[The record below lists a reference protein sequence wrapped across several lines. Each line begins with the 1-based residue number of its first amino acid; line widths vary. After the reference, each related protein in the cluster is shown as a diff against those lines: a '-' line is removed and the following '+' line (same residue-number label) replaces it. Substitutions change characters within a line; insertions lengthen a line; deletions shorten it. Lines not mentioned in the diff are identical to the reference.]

1 MITMNK
7 KVVAI
12 ILGTMCFM
20 LSVIIAMQYRIVKN
34 ANKVAGTN
42 VNSELKT
49 EVLKWKER
57 YEEVYSVLEEA
68 EKVLKEKREKAIN
81 NSDTSSELQQ
91 ELRTLNSLIGSIDVK
106 GQGIIIKIAD
116 NSNIITQTAGIFDNI
131 SNYLIHDMDLLVLV
145 NELKN
150 AGAEAISINGERI
163 INTTS
168 ITCDG
173 NVILINGNKI
183 SSPFEIKAIGSQEA
197 LLGAIQR
204 PGGYLKQYLES
215 YGLVSSIEKSDNITI
230 YKYNGIIDYKLLED

>member
-1 MITMNK
+1 MNK
-7 KVVAI
+7 KWI
-12 ILGTMCFM
+12 PLILGIMCFI
-20 LSVIIAMQYRIVKN
+20 LTLLISVQYRTVKN

-42 VNSELKT
+42 VNTELKT
-49 EVLKWKER
+49 ELLVWKER
-57 YEEVYSVLEEA
+57 YEEVYEVLQRVEEVLEI
-68 EKVLKEKREKAIN
+68 KREEATN
-81 NSDTSSELQQ
+81 NSNTSSKTQKQLK
-91 ELRTLNSLIGSIDVK
+91 TLNALIGTIDVE
-106 GQGIIIKIAD
+106 GNGVVITVAD
-116 NSNIITQTAGIFDNI
+116 NTNVTTQSIGILDNI
-131 SNYLIHDMDLLVLV
+131 SNYLIHDRDLLMLV

-204 PGGYLKQYLES
+204 PGGYLEQQLKS
-215 YGLVSSIEKSDNITI
+215 YGLVTKVEKQEDIMI
-230 YKYNGIIDYKLLED
+230 YKYSGIINYKFLRD